1 MSMWRLLL
9 PVFPG
14 AQGASFLMATLS
26 SFQGVW
32 KVSSCSGSSFYPC
45 RGKLL
50 QLSCVWR
57 SCDLMDCSPPGFSVA
72 WRFQARVGY
81 HFLLQGI
88 FPTQGSNLHLLH
100 RQVDSTT
107 EPPGK
112 ACGGKWQMPVCRWQN
127 PEDSKRKSQQRWLK
141 KNDHWRG
148 RKPVGCGIRETKSG
162 KFQEGGVEINMLLR
176 EQVK

>member
-9 PVFPG
+9 PVFCG

-32 KVSSCSGSSFYPC
+32 KVSSCSSSSFYPC

-100 RQVDSTT
+100 RQVDSLPLSHQGRPVEVNGRCQFVGDRTLRTPRERASRGDWRRMTT
-107 EPPGK
+107 DV
-112 ACGGKWQMPVCRWQN
+112 GG
-127 PEDSKRKSQQRWLK
+127 SQWVVASEKPKVESFK
-141 KNDHWRG
+141 KKG
-148 RKPVGCGIRETKSG
+148 
-162 KFQEGGVEINMLLR
+162 
-176 EQVK
+176 